1 MLDILFSPLLNMEPV
16 ISVFIFS
23 VFIITLINVFQKLL
37 VNQEEA
43 KGIKEK
49 LKLLN
54 EEIKQ
59 AQKDNNKAKV
69 DSLFSEL
76 MKENNR
82 MMGMTM
88 KPTMAS
94 LVIVFFLLPWIA
106 SVYGDITPKLDNGAG
121 EIEINGEKYS
131 IAVGDNELEI
141 GTDKC
146 SLPCMMQVGGFSWNI
161 AYDNN
166 NVKFSRIIAFLP
178 VSLPL
183 LGSDAGWL
191 GWYFLT
197 SIPLAILARKLL
209 KISI

>member
-1 MLDILFSPLLNMEPV
+1 MLDILFSPLLKLEPV

-23 VFIITLINVFQKLL
+23 VFIITLINIFQKFL
-37 VNQEEA
+37 VNQEDA
-43 KGIKEK
+43 KRIKEK
-49 LKLLN
+49 LKSLN

-59 AQKDNNKAKV
+59 AQKDNNKSKS

-121 EIEINGEKYS
+121 EIETDGEKYAIS
-131 IAVGDNELEI
+131 MSGNEIGI

-146 SLPCMMQVGGFSWNI
+146 SLPCRMQIGGFSWNI
-161 AYDNN
+161 AYENGSL
-166 NVKFSRIIAFLP
+166 KFSRIIAFLP
-178 VSLPL
+178 VNLPL

-197 SIPLAILARKLL
+197 SIPVAILARKLL